1 MASRPWDGSG
11 PVLADTS
18 AWMQSRKNAKARDL
32 LLEAIE
38 RGDVRW
44 CWPVRY
50 ELMVDARGVDG
61 IAAVERT
68 LDGLREVPLDHSV
81 QRAVLAT
88 MRELA
93 AEGSHG
99 AHRFPL
105 TDLTVAVAAQHAGS
119 TSSRQHLE
127 RSAASRRTTVISS
140 GPPRVASVGLLRGWA
155 AGNRR
160 AYRVALTVRKWRRP
174 ESNRRLWP

>member
-1 MASRPWDGSG
+1 MPVRLWDGRG

-18 AWMQSRKNAKARDL
+18 AWMQARRDAKARKL
-32 LLEAIE
+32 LLEAVE
-38 RGDVRW
+38 RGEVRW

-50 ELMVDARGVDG
+50 ELMVDARGSDG

-68 LDGLREVPLDHSV
+68 LDGLREVPVDRSV

-93 AEGSHG
+93 ASGPHG

-105 TDLTVAVAAQHAGS
+105 TDLTVAAAAQHAGIDILHFD
-119 TSSRQHLE
+119 QHLE
-127 RSAASRRTTVISS
+127 RLGDHLGVESHWVAAPS
-140 GPPRVASVGLLRGWA
+140 
-155 AGNRR
+155 
-160 AYRVALTVRKWRRP
+160 
-174 ESNRRLWP
+174 

>member
-1 MASRPWDGSG
+1 MSAKIWDGSG
-11 PVLADTS
+11 PMLVDTS
-18 AWMQSRKNAKARDL
+18 AWMQSRRDAKARDL
-32 LLEAIE
+32 LLGAIE

-50 ELMVDARGVDG
+50 EFMVDARGSDG

-68 LDGLREVPLDHSV
+68 LDGLREVPVDRAV

-93 AEGSHG
+93 ADGSHG

-105 TDLTVAVAAQHAGS
+105 TDLTVAVSAQQAGIGILHFD
-119 TSSRQHLE
+119 QHLE
-127 RSAASRRTTVISS
+127 RLGRHLDV
-140 GPPRVASVGLLRGWA
+140 
-155 AGNRR
+155 
-160 AYRVALTVRKWRRP
+160 
-174 ESNRRLWP
+174 ESCWIADPS

>member
-1 MASRPWDGSG
+1 MPVRLWDGSG
-11 PVLADTS
+11 PVLVDTS
-18 AWMQSRKNAKARDL
+18 AWMQARRDAKGRRL

-50 ELMVDARGVDG
+50 ELMVDARGADG
-61 IAAVERT
+61 VAAAERT
-68 LDGLREVPLDHSV
+68 LESLREVPMDRSA

-93 AEGSHG
+93 AAGSHG

-105 TDLTVAVAAQHAGS
+105 TDLTVAAAAQHAGIDILHFD
-119 TSSRQHLE
+119 RHLE
-127 RSAASRRTTVISS
+127 RLGEHLGVESHWISDPS
-140 GPPRVASVGLLRGWA
+140 
-155 AGNRR
+155 
-160 AYRVALTVRKWRRP
+160 
-174 ESNRRLWP
+174 

>member
-1 MASRPWDGSG
+1 MSAKVWDGTG
-11 PVLADTS
+11 PMLADTS
-18 AWMQSRKNAKARDL
+18 AWMLSRKDTRARKL

-50 ELMVDARGVDG
+50 ELMVDARGSDG

-68 LDGLREVPLDHSV
+68 LDGLHEVPVDRGV
-81 QRAVLAT
+81 QRAILAT

-93 AEGSHG
+93 ADGSHG

-105 TDLTVAVAAQHAGS
+105 TDLTVAAAAQHAGIGILHFD
-119 TSSRQHLE
+119 QHLE
-127 RSAASRRTTVISS
+127 RL
-140 GPPRVASVGLLRGWA
+140 G
-155 AGNRR
+155 
-160 AYRVALTVRKWRRP
+160 
-174 ESNRRLWP
+174 RRLGVESCWIASPS

>member
-1 MASRPWDGSG
+1 MAARVWDGTG

-18 AWMQSRKNAKARDL
+18 AWMQSRKGAKTRDVFL
-32 LLEAIE
+32 AAIE

-50 ELMVDARGVDG
+50 ELTVDARGSDG

-68 LDGLREVPLDHSV
+68 LDGLREVPVDRGV

-93 AEGSHG
+93 ADGSHG

-105 TDLTVAVAAQHAGS
+105 TDLTVAVAAQHAGIGILHFD
-119 TSSRQHLE
+119 QHLE
-127 RSAASRRTTVISS
+127 RLGDHLGIESHWISD
-140 GPPRVASVGLLRGWA
+140 P
-155 AGNRR
+155 
-160 AYRVALTVRKWRRP
+160 
-174 ESNRRLWP
+174 

>member
-1 MASRPWDGSG
+1 MSVRLWDGTG

-18 AWMQSRKNAKARDL
+18 AWMQARRDTKARDL
-32 LLEAIE
+32 MLGAIE
-38 RGDVRW
+38 RGDVCW

-50 ELMVDARGVDG
+50 ELMVDARGSDG

-68 LDGLREVPLDHSV
+68 LESLREIPLDRGV

-93 AEGSHG
+93 TGGSHG

-105 TDLTVAVAAQHAGS
+105 TDLTVAAAAQAVGIGILHFD
-119 TSSRQHLE
+119 QHLKRLGDHLDVSSHWISDPSPE
-127 RSAASRRTTVISS
+127 ARS
-140 GPPRVASVGLLRGWA
+140 
-155 AGNRR
+155 
-160 AYRVALTVRKWRRP
+160 
-174 ESNRRLWP
+174 E

>member
-1 MASRPWDGSG
+1 MSPKTWDGTG

-18 AWMQSRKNAKARDL
+18 AWMQSRKDVKAREL
-32 LLEAIE
+32 LLGAIE
-38 RGDVRW
+38 RGAVRW

-50 ELMVDARGVDG
+50 ELMVDARGSDG

-68 LDGLREVPLDHSV
+68 LDGLREVPVDRSV

-93 AEGSHG
+93 ADGSHG

-105 TDLTVAVAAQHAGS
+105 TDLTVAAAAQHVGIGILHFD
-119 TSSRQHLE
+119 QHLE
-127 RSAASRRTTVISS
+127 RLSDHLGVESHW
-140 GPPRVASVGLLRGWA
+140 VAEPS
-155 AGNRR
+155 
-160 AYRVALTVRKWRRP
+160 
-174 ESNRRLWP
+174 

>member
-1 MASRPWDGSG
+1 MSVRLWDGFG

-18 AWMQSRKNAKARDL
+18 AWMQARRDAKARGL
-32 LLEAIE
+32 LMDAIE
-38 RGDVRW
+38 RGNVCW

-50 ELMVDARGVDG
+50 ELMVDARGPDG

-68 LDGLREVPLDHSV
+68 LENLREVPVDRGV
-81 QRAVLAT
+81 QRAALAT

-105 TDLTVAVAAQHAGS
+105 TDLTVAAAAQGAGVDILHFD
-119 TSSRQHLE
+119 QHLE
-127 RSAASRRTTVISS
+127 HLGDHLGVRSHWISDS
-140 GPPRVASVGLLRGWA
+140 S
-155 AGNRR
+155 
-160 AYRVALTVRKWRRP
+160 
-174 ESNRRLWP
+174 

>member
-1 MASRPWDGSG
+1 MPVQLWDGGG

-18 AWMQSRKNAKARDL
+18 AWMRARRDPKAQKL
-32 LLEAIE
+32 FLEAIE

-50 ELMVDARGVDG
+50 ELMVDARGPEG
-61 IAAVERT
+61 ISAVERT
-68 LDGLREVPLDHSV
+68 LESLQEIPVDRSV

-93 AEGSHG
+93 AAGSHG

-105 TDLTVAVAAQHAGS
+105 ADLTVAVAAQGAGIGILHFD
-119 TSSRQHLE
+119 RHLA
-127 RSAASRRTTVISS
+127 RLGDHLGVGSHWISS
-140 GPPRVASVGLLRGWA
+140 PPRETL
-155 AGNRR
+155 
-160 AYRVALTVRKWRRP
+160 P
-174 ESNRRLWP
+174 E